1 MLYALCLVLFIV
13 GLYGVLVKRN
23 LIKIII
29 SLVIME
35 SAVNLFLVMLG
46 YRKDGVAPIMMKTAD
61 PAAYHETFVRASV
74 DPVMQALVLTAIVIG
89 LGVIALNVAIA
100 MRLYER
106 YGTYDINEIRRLK
119 G

>member
-1 MLYALCLVLFIV
+1 MLFMI
-13 GLYGVLVKRN
+13 GLYGVMVKRN

-35 SAVNLFLVMLG
+35 SAVNVFLVMVG
-46 YRKDGVAPIMMKTAD
+46 YRKEGIAPIMNKTMDAQ
-61 PAAYHETFVRASV
+61 TFVSASV
-74 DPVMQALVLTAIVIG
+74 DPLPQALVLTAIVIG
-89 LGVIALNVAIA
+89 LGVTAMTIAIA

-106 YGTYDINEIRRLK
+106 YGTYDIKEMRKLK